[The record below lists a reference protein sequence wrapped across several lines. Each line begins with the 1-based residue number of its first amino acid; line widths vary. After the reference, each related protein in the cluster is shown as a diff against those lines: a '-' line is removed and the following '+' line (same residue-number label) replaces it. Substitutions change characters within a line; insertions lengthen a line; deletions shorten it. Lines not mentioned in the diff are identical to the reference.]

1 MLLYLQIL
9 ELFKTSHLKHNVKC
23 LYSKKKFNNGTER
36 CFYTATKYKAK
47 KNDIIINLQSDEFN
61 INILHINK
69 LIHYLKDNPSVSVA
83 TLMYETSDK
92 YDYSDPNNVKVV
104 VDKT

>member
-1 MLLYLQIL
+1 MVQKDAFILQ
-9 ELFKTSHLKHNVKC
+9 K
-23 LYSKKKFNNGTER
+23 
-36 CFYTATKYKAK
+36 KYKAK

-83 TLMYETSDK
+83 TLMYEDI
-92 YDYSDPNNVKVV
+92 
-104 VDKT
+104 